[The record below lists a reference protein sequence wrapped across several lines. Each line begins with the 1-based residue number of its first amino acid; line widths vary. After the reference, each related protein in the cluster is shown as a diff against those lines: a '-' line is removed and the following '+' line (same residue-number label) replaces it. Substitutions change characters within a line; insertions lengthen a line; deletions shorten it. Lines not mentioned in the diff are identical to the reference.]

1 MAARMARTIGPVTAT
16 AASWKVMARARP
28 VHHADRAE
36 LFAEEI
42 RGHAGDQP
50 DGGMG
55 GGDDLFGE
63 GGGRGG
69 ANQGLTG

>member
-1 MAARMARTIGPVTAT
+1 MARTIGPVTAT

-36 LFAEEI
+36 LVGEE
-42 RGHAGDQP
+42 GGGCAVDQP
-50 DGGMG
+50 HGGMG
-55 GGDDLFGE
+55 GGDDLFGD

-69 ANQGLTG
+69 GRIRS